1 MNSRG
6 SPIGFFYPVI
16 PTQIFGQSRNPEGY
30 FWHPTS
36 RAYFQSR
43 ISPRFRFK
51 IPNPEPQ
58 IREILHPEKLI
69 GDPQLKATTFF
80 FFSWTIQ
87 SCRTQLQNILPTF
100 DELNDMWNK
109 RDKVRSSATSLFK
122 CLFRSLRCRC
132 CLTSP
137 KTAPSTLFLM
147 ALEEILVKD
156 KITASCERNMSPK
169 HYFERYK

>member
-43 ISPRFRFK
+43 ISHRFPFK
-51 IPNPEPQ
+51 IPNPKPQ
-58 IREILHPEKLI
+58 IREIRIPKNLLETLNSRQRLSFSFPEQYSLV
-69 GDPQLKATTFF
+69 
-80 FFSWTIQ
+80 
-87 SCRTQLQNILPTF
+87 
-100 DELNDMWNK
+100 ELNSKKYGQHLTNWTTWNK
-109 RDKVRSSATSLFK
+109 RDKVWSSASPLFK
-122 CLFRSLRCRC
+122 CLFRSRRRRC
-132 CLTSP
+132 CLTSL

-169 HYFERYK
+169 HHFERNK